1 MRLSI
6 ERREVHMAIKQLTIP
21 MFPLNMVVLP
31 GETVKLHIYEERYKQ
46 LINDCLENEA
56 HFGIPFSVNGK
67 IKTHG
72 VEVKIKKVLKVEEN
86 GEMDILVEGVNV
98 FSIMDYSSQLKP
110 KLYGA
115 AIIQYNE
122 EEKLT
127 VSTYLQ
133 ELAMEYLSLTQ
144 NKILDY
150 DSFKTAS
157 IFDIANLLQLSAK
170 EKYQLISQDDVN
182 EKEKYLI
189 NTFRQTICIFE
200 KETELKDRFIFN

>member
-1 MRLSI
+1 
-6 ERREVHMAIKQLTIP
+6 MAIKQLTIP

-31 GETVKLHIYEERYKQ
+31 KETVKLHIYEERYKQ
-46 LINDCLENEA
+46 LISDCLENEA
-56 HFGIPFSVNGK
+56 NFGIPFAINGK
-67 IKTHG
+67 VKTHG
-72 VEVKIKKVLKVEEN
+72 VEVKIKKVLKVFDN

-98 FSIMDYSSQLKP
+98 FSILDYSSVLNP

-115 AIIQYNE
+115 AIIQYE
-122 EEKLT
+122 DREDLT
-127 VSTYLQ
+127 VDTYLQ

-157 IFDIANLLQLSAK
+157 IYDIANLLQLSAK
-170 EKYQLISQDDVN
+170 EKHQLISASTFS
-182 EKEKYLI
+182 EKEKYLV

-200 KETELKDRFIFN
+200 KESELKDRFIFN